1 MRSALRGPSA
11 ACVVAVAPL
20 GAMAAVAYDF
30 TCVQSSMSSANSR
43 RGEAACYAVSV
54 SVDPGVGAGAIPL
67 QKDRHEEEGGR
78 SAMQGLTFSQ
88 IPMDELFRGCS

>member
-43 RGEAACYAVSV
+43 RGEVVTVATACYAVSV
-54 SVDPGVGAGAIPL
+54 SAGPGVGLAQSLCRRIATKRKGGAL
-67 QKDRHEEEGGR
+67 RCK
-78 SAMQGLTFSQ
+78 AAVCT
-88 IPMDELFRGCS
+88 